1 MGMQNYQGLV
11 NFLITLILAT
21 VFLIIVTR
29 HINSVIIAVMI
40 QGLLLVVLCI
50 TLGWAT
56 GIHEMY
62 IAALLTLVVKAGII
76 PFVLNKAV
84 HRVAINRAVESFLSK
99 RMMLLFAICL
109 VFTSY
114 LATGQVIGKGSGLIH
129 EALPAAIAL
138 MLIGLLLMI
147 NLKFPI
153 MQIVGLVVI
162 ENGIF
167 LAGIGT
173 THGMPLVIELG
184 IFMDILVGVLIMGVL
199 VFQIN
204 RSFDTIDTENL
215 RNLRG

>member
-1 MGMQNYQGLV
+1 MGNYQGLV
-11 NFLITLILAT
+11 NLLITLILST
-21 VFLIIVTR
+21 VFLIIIAHR
-29 HINSVIIAVMI
+29 FEAVIIAIMI

-50 TLGWAT
+50 ILGWAT
-56 GIHEMY
+56 GIYEMY
-62 IAALLTLVVKAGII
+62 IAAFLTLVVKAGII

-84 HRVAINRAVESFLSK
+84 HRVAINRAIESFLSMK
-99 RMMLLFAICL
+99 LTLLVAVCL

-138 MLIGLLLMI
+138 MLIGLFLMI
-147 NLKFPI
+147 ILKFPI

-167 LAGIGT
+167 LAGIGS

-199 VFQIN
+199 VFRIN
-204 RSFDTIDTENL
+204 RSFDTIDTKNL

>member
-1 MGMQNYQGLV
+1 MQNYQGLV

-21 VFLIIVTR
+21 VFLIIVAR
-29 HINSVIIAVMI
+29 RFKSVLMAVLI
-40 QGLLLVVLCI
+40 QGLLLVALCI
-50 TLGWAT
+50 TLGLAT

-76 PFVLNKAV
+76 PFVLMKAGNS
-84 HRVAINRAVESFLSK
+84 VATNREVESFLSMK
-99 RMMLLFAICL
+99 MTLLFAVCM
-109 VFTSY
+109 VFISY

-129 EALPAAIAL
+129 EALPAAISL
-138 MLIGLLLMI
+138 MLIGLFLMI
-147 NLKFPI
+147 ILKFPI
-153 MQIVGLVVI
+153 MQIVGLVFM

-173 THGMPLVIELG
+173 TIGMPLVIELG

-204 RSFDTIDTENL
+204 RSFDTIDTKNL

>member
-1 MGMQNYQGLV
+1 MEMQNYQGLV
-11 NFLITLILAT
+11 DFLIVLVLAT
-21 VFLIIVTR
+21 VFLIIIARRFNNV
-29 HINSVIIAVMI
+29 IMAVII
-40 QGLLLVVLCI
+40 QGVLLGVLCI

-56 GIHEMY
+56 GNYEMY

-84 HRVAINRAVESFLSK
+84 HKVAINRAVESFLSLK
-99 RMMLLFAICL
+99 LMLLFAFCL

-129 EALPAAIAL
+129 EALPAAISM
-138 MLIGLLLMI
+138 MLIGLFLMI

-173 THGMPLVIELG
+173 THGMPLVVELG

-199 VFQIN
+199 AFQIN
-204 RSFDTIDTENL
+204 RSFDTIDTKNL